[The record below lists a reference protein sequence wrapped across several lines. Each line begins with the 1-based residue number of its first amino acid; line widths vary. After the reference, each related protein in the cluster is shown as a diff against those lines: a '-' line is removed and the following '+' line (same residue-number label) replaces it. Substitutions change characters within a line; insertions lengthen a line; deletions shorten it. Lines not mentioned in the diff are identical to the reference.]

1 MWHTDNL
8 QNLAAYQDL
17 YEGDL
22 YDFLKDLTRRLVK
35 AMSSVCGEL
44 QAFRDKCMLVRAS
57 KQDIFSEHLFRNI
70 ALPMFISED
79 NERATTRYLSITTIA
94 TFFSS
99 ITATTLQFSFDQ
111 QTSKLWV
118 AVNAFW
124 FMSLVFSI
132 ASAANAIFAITW
144 RKSLWYVIVSQK
156 TSR

>member
-1 MWHTDNL
+1 MWHTENL

-57 KQDIFSEHLFRNI
+57 KQDIFSEHLYRNI

-94 TFFSS
+94 TFFSTS
-99 ITATTLQFSFDQ
+99 TTLQFSYTEGSTTLGATVNLLWF
-111 QTSKLWV
+111 TSLIFSV
-118 AVNAFW
+118 SSGVS
-124 FMSLVFSI
+124 SLLGM
-132 ASAANAIFAITW
+132 TW
-144 RKSLWYVIVSQK
+144 RKSPM
-156 TSR
+156 

>member
-1 MWHTDNL
+1 MWHTENL
-8 QNLAAYQDL
+8 QNLATYQDL

-99 ITATTLQFSFDQ
+99 ITATTLQFSYTEVSTTLGATVNLLWF
-111 QTSKLWV
+111 TSLIFSV
-118 AVNAFW
+118 SSGVS
-124 FMSLVFSI
+124 SLLGM
-132 ASAANAIFAITW
+132 TW
-144 RKSLWYVIVSQK
+144 RKSPM
-156 TSR
+156 

>member
-1 MWHTDNL
+1 MWHTEDL

-35 AMSSVCGEL
+35 AMSSVCDEL

-99 ITATTLQFSFDQ
+99 ITATTLQFSYTEGSTTLGATVNLLWF
-111 QTSKLWV
+111 TSLIFSV
-118 AVNAFW
+118 SSGVS
-124 FMSLVFSI
+124 SLLGM
-132 ASAANAIFAITW
+132 TW
-144 RKSLWYVIVSQK
+144 RKSPM
-156 TSR
+156 